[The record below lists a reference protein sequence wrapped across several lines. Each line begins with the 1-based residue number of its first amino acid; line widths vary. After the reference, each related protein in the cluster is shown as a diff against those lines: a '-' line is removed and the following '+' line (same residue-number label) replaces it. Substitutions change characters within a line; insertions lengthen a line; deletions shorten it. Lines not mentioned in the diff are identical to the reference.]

1 VHLQPG
7 EFFLSRNTNT
17 AVSDTSSPDSDCAA
31 QHLPDCPLTF
41 ANNTFLRQTGYELSE
56 LIGRNCRFLQCAETS
71 REVIAAMGAAFKRF
85 QKRRR
90 PGCVDF
96 GGTTFRCINAKK
108 DGTRFLNL
116 VHMAP
121 IYDKNDKLVRIM
133 GCQFG
138 LALVAGKEM
147 QKLFQGVISPETLV
161 RPQRAH
167 AFFYS
172 LARLQT

>member
-1 VHLQPG
+1 
-7 EFFLSRNTNT
+7 
-17 AVSDTSSPDSDCAA
+17 
-31 QHLPDCPLTF
+31 
-41 ANNTFLRQTGYELSE
+41 
-56 LIGRNCRFLQCAETS
+56 
-71 REVIAAMGAAFKRF
+71 
-85 QKRRR
+85 
-90 PGCVDF
+90 VDF

-133 GCQFG
+133 GCGFLQ
-138 LALVAGKEM
+138 EM

-161 RPQRAH
+161 RQSPTGTRL
-167 AFFYS
+167 FYS